1 LGCFLPGRYLR
12 DREGTRLQRAPVSDL
27 LRQAILVLLTF
38 TLFAASASLAS
49 VSATGLVTSPDAAT
63 RGEPVARAIS
73 VSRGASEATRAS
85 LSGQSLVLAR
95 GVSVTVVDG
104 GAQLL
109 LRAPLGSSVTDTLDL
124 AGVRLGPLDQVVAAG
139 GRAVASGDLIRVLRV
154 VESQTVVREA
164 IPFTVTTVA
173 DPSLIANKT
182 FVAREGVNGLA
193 DNGYRIKVVDG
204 AEAERTLLSSLVLRE
219 PVDEV
224 RHIGTRIPPGPSE
237 IETVIRAAAATWGAD
252 VDQLLRIAW
261 CESRYNPAAYNA
273 SSGASGLFQFIPG
286 TWVLN
291 SPRSGFGGAS
301 VFDPVANAN
310 TAAMMFASGQARQWA
325 CK

>member
-1 LGCFLPGRYLR
+1 MRR
-12 DREGTRLQRAPVSDL
+12 TPVADL
-27 LRQAILVLLTF
+27 LRQATLVVLTF
-38 TLFAASASLAS
+38 ALFAASFSLAGVRAPAS
-49 VSATGLVTSPDAAT
+49 VTSPDAAS
-63 RGEPVARAIS
+63 RGESVARAIA
-73 VSRGASEATRAS
+73 VSRGGSEATRSS

-109 LRAPLGSSVTDTLDL
+109 LRAPVGSSVTDTLDL
-124 AGVRLGPLDQVVAAG
+124 AGVRLGPLDQVVAPE

-164 IPFTVTTVA
+164 IPFSVTTVA
-173 DPSLIANKT
+173 DPSLIAGRS

-193 DNGYRIKVVDG
+193 DNAYLVRVVDG
-204 AEAERTLLSSLVLRE
+204 NAAERALTSSIVLVQ
-219 PVDEV
+219 PVNEV

-237 IETVIRAAAATWGAD
+237 IESVIRSAAVSWGAD
-252 VDQLLRIAW
+252 VDQLMRIAW

-273 SSGASGLFQFIPG
+273 SSGASGLFQFIYG
-286 TWVLN
+286 TWAVN
-291 SPRSGFGGAS
+291 SVRAGYGGAS

-310 TAAMMFASGQARQWA
+310 TAAMMFAAHQERQWA

>member
-1 LGCFLPGRYLR
+1 
-12 DREGTRLQRAPVSDL
+12 
-27 LRQAILVLLTF
+27 LVLLTF
-38 TLFAASASLAS
+38 ALFAVSSSLAGVRAPGS
-49 VSATGLVTSPDAAT
+49 VTSPDAAS
-63 RGEPVARAIS
+63 RGGDPAPRAAAAA
-73 VSRGASEATRAS
+73 RGASEASRAS

-104 GAQLL
+104 GAPLL
-109 LRAPLGSSVTDTLDL
+109 LRAPVGSSVTDTLDL
-124 AGVRLGPLDQVVAAG
+124 AGVRLGPLDQIVAPE

-154 VESQTVVREA
+154 VESQTVVREPIA
-164 IPFTVTTVA
+164 FAVTTVA
-173 DPSLIANKT
+173 DPSLIFGRS
-182 FVAREGVNGLA
+182 FVVRDGVNGLA
-193 DNGYRIKVVDG
+193 ENAYRIRIVDG
-204 AEAERTLLSSLVLRE
+204 AEAERTLLSSLVLTQ
-219 PVDEV
+219 PTDEV

-237 IETVIRAAAATWGAD
+237 IESVIRAAAVTWDAD

-273 SSGASGLFQFIPG
+273 SSGASGLFQFISG
-286 TWVLN
+286 TWAIN
-291 SPRSGFGGAS
+291 SVRAGYGGAS

>member
-1 LGCFLPGRYLR
+1 
-12 DREGTRLQRAPVSDL
+12 
-27 LRQAILVLLTF
+27 LVLLTF
-38 TLFAASASLAS
+38 ALFAVSSSLAGVRAPGS
-49 VSATGLVTSPDAAT
+49 VTSPDAAS
-63 RGEPVARAIS
+63 RGGDPAPRAAAAA
-73 VSRGASEATRAS
+73 RGASEASRAS

-104 GAQLL
+104 GAPLL
-109 LRAPLGSSVTDTLDL
+109 LRAPVGSSVTDTLDL
-124 AGVRLGPLDQVVAAG
+124 AGVRLGPLDQIVAPE

-154 VESQTVVREA
+154 VESQTVVREPIA
-164 IPFTVTTVA
+164 FGVTTVA
-173 DPSLIANKT
+173 DPSLIFGRS
-182 FVAREGVNGLA
+182 FVVRVGVNGLSENA
-193 DNGYRIKVVDG
+193 YRIRIVDG
-204 AEAERTLLSSLVLRE
+204 AEAERTLLSSLVLTQ
-219 PVDEV
+219 PTDEV

-237 IETVIRAAAATWGAD
+237 IESVIRAAAVTWDAD

-273 SSGASGLFQFIPG
+273 SSGASGLFQFISG
-286 TWVLN
+286 TWAIN
-291 SPRSGFGGAS
+291 SVRAGYGGAS